1 MNARSPTARAARAF
15 LRNPAAMVGLV
26 VLVLM
31 VLASVAGP
39 ALYGVDAIDIVGPP
53 MSPPDAEAW
62 FGTDYLGRD
71 ILAAIL
77 VGGRATMLVGVTAAL
92 ISVSIGTTIGALAGY
107 LEGLA
112 DAALMRI
119 TEFFQVLPA
128 LLFAMVVVMLF
139 RPSLVTVA
147 LSIGVVSW
155 TGTAR
160 LVRAEF
166 LRLKR
171 LEFIEAARAEG
182 ATHARIIFR
191 VILPN
196 GMAPLIVS
204 ATLAVGA
211 AMLFEGGLSFLGLG
225 DPNVISWGLMIGQNR
240 SYLLDAWW
248 TVTFPGL
255 ALFATVMSVALIG
268 DGVNDALDPR
278 SAGS

>member
-1 MNARSPTARAARAF
+1 MRTWRGFAQ
-15 LRNPAAMVGLV
+15 NPASVIGLLMFAFMV
-26 VLVLM
+26 
-31 VLASVAGP
+31 AATVAGP
-39 ALYGVDAIDIVGPP
+39 WLYGVDVSDIVGPP
-53 MSPPDAEAW
+53 LSPPAADAP

-71 ILAAIL
+71 ILASVL
-77 VGGRATMLVGVTAAL
+77 LGGRATLLVGITAAL
-92 ISVSIGTTIGALAGY
+92 ISMSIGVSIGATAGY
-107 LEGLA
+107 LSGVV
-112 DAALMRI
+112 DAALMRV

-128 LLFAMVVVMLF
+128 LWLAMVVVMLF
-139 RPSLVTVA
+139 RPSLVSVA
-147 LSIGVVSW
+147 ISIGIVSW

-160 LVRAEF
+160 LARAEF

-182 ATHARIIFR
+182 ASGARIVFR

-255 ALFATVMSVALIG
+255 ALFLTVLSVALIG
-268 DGVNDALDPR
+268 DGINDALGPR
-278 SAGS
+278 QATHR

>member
-1 MNARSPTARAARAF
+1 MSPWRRAAGAF
-15 LRNPAAMVGLV
+15 LRNPAALAGLV
-26 VLVLM
+26 LLALM
-31 VLASVAGP
+31 VAAMLAGP
-39 ALYGVDAIDIVGPP
+39 WLYGVDALDMVAPP
-53 MSPPDAEAW
+53 LSPPDGEAW

-71 ILAAIL
+71 VLAAVL
-77 VGGRATMLVGVTAAL
+77 LGGRATLLVGVVAAL
-92 ISVSIGTTIGALAGY
+92 ISVAIGITVGALAGY
-107 LEGLA
+107 LEGMV
-112 DAALMRI
+112 DAALMRL

-139 RPSLVTVA
+139 RPSLASIA
-147 LSIGVVSW
+147 LSIGIVSW

-160 LVRAEF
+160 LARAEF

-182 ATHARIIFR
+182 ATPARIIFR

-196 GMAPLIVS
+196 GMAPLVVS

-211 AMLFEGGLSFLGLG
+211 AMLFESGLSFLGLG

-255 ALFATVMSVALIG
+255 ALFVTVLSVALIG

-278 SAGS
+278 SAGR

>member
-1 MNARSPTARAARAF
+1 MSRSPTARAAGAF
-15 LRNPAAMVGLV
+15 LRNPAALAGL
-26 VLVLM
+26 LLFLLM
-31 VLASVAGP
+31 LTAMLAGP
-39 ALYGVDAIDIVGPP
+39 SLYGVDPLDIAAAPL
-53 MSPPDAEAW
+53 SPPDGDTP

-71 ILAAIL
+71 ILAAVL
-77 VGGRATMLVGVTAAL
+77 VGGRATVLVGLVAAVLSVT
-92 ISVSIGTTIGALAGY
+92 IGTTVGALAGW
-107 LEGLA
+107 LGGRA
-112 DAALMRI
+112 DALLMRL

-139 RPSLVTVA
+139 RPSLASIA

-160 LVRAEF
+160 LARAEF
-166 LRLKR
+166 MRLKR
-171 LEFIEAARAEG
+171 LEFVEAARAEG
-182 ATHARIIFR
+182 ATDGRIVFR

-196 GMAPLIVS
+196 GLAPLIVS
-204 ATLAVGA
+204 ATLAFGG

-255 ALFATVMSVALIG
+255 ALFLTVLSVALIG

-278 SAGS
+278 NAPR

>member
-1 MNARSPTARAARAF
+1 MTRSPLARAAGAF
-15 LRNPAAMVGLV
+15 LANPAALAGL
-26 VLVLM
+26 LIFVLM
-31 VLASVAGP
+31 LAAQGLGP
-39 ALYGVDAIDIVGPP
+39 MLYGVDPLDIAAPP
-53 MSPPDAEAW
+53 LSPPDGDTP

-71 ILAAIL
+71 ILAAVL
-77 VGGRATMLVGVTAAL
+77 VGGRATMLVGLTAAVL
-92 ISVSIGTTIGALAGY
+92 SVSIGTTIGALAGY
-107 LEGLA
+107 IGGRA
-112 DAALMRI
+112 DALLMRI

-139 RPSLVTVA
+139 RPSLGTVA

-160 LVRAEF
+160 LARAEF
-166 LRLKR
+166 MRLKG

-182 ATHARIIFR
+182 ATDARIIFR

-255 ALFATVMSVALIG
+255 ALFVTVMSVALIG
-268 DGVNDALDPR
+268 DGINDALDPR
-278 SAGS
+278 SAG

>member
-1 MNARSPTARAARAF
+1 MRAGRTFAS
-15 LRNPAAMVGLV
+15 NPVALAGLTM
-26 VLVLM
+26 LVAI
-31 VLASVAGP
+31 VLALVFGP
-39 ALYGVDAIDIVGPP
+39 VLYGVDALDIVNAPL
-53 MSPPDAEAW
+53 SAPDAEAP

-71 ILAAIL
+71 ILASVL
-77 VGGRATMLVGVTAAL
+77 LGGRATLLVGITAAL
-92 ISVSIGTTIGALAGY
+92 ISVSIGVTVGAVAGY
-107 LEGLA
+107 AGGRI
-112 DAALMRI
+112 DAVLMRV

-160 LVRAEF
+160 LARAEF
-166 LRLKR
+166 LRLKG
-171 LEFIEAARAEG
+171 LEFVEAARAEG
-182 ATHARIIFR
+182 ATDLRIVFR

-196 GMAPLIVS
+196 GMAPLVVS

-225 DPNVISWGLMIGQNR
+225 DPNLISWGRMIGQNR

-255 ALFATVMSVALIG
+255 ALFLTVLSVALIG
-268 DGVNDALDPR
+268 DGINDALDPR
-278 SAGS
+278 S

>member
-1 MNARSPTARAARAF
+1 MSRSPLARAGRAF
-15 LRNPAAMVGLV
+15 ARNPVAMAGLLMLAAMV
-26 VLVLM
+26 
-31 VLASVAGP
+31 AAAVAGP
-39 ALYGVDAIDIVGPP
+39 GLYAVDAIDIVAAP
-53 MSPPDAEAW
+53 MSPPDTEAW

-71 ILAAIL
+71 VLASVL
-77 VGGRATMLVGVTAAL
+77 LGGRATMLVGVTAAL
-92 ISVSIGTTIGALAGY
+92 ISVTIGTAMGALAGY
-107 LEGLA
+107 CEGA
-112 DAALMRI
+112 VDGVLMRV

-171 LEFIEAARAEG
+171 LEFVEAARAEG
-182 ATHARIIFR
+182 ATHGRIIFR

-196 GMAPLIVS
+196 GMAPLVVS
-204 ATLAVGA
+204 ATLAIGG

-225 DPNVISWGLMIGQNR
+225 DPNVVSWGLMIGQNR

-255 ALFATVMSVALIG
+255 ALFITVLSVALIG

-278 SAGS
+278 GAGG

>member
-1 MNARSPTARAARAF
+1 MNPRSPTARAARAF

-26 VLVLM
+26 VLVVM
-31 VLASVAGP
+31 MLASAAGP
-39 ALYGVDAIDIVGPP
+39 ALYGVDATDIVGAP
-53 MSPPDAEAW
+53 MSPPDGEAW
-62 FGTDYLGRD
+62 LGTDYLGRD
-71 ILAAIL
+71 IFAAIL
-77 VGGRATMLVGVTAAL
+77 LGGRATMLVGLTAAL
-92 ISVSIGTTIGALAGY
+92 ISVSIGTTIGALSGY
-107 LEGLA
+107 CEGA
-112 DAALMRI
+112 VDAALMRI

-211 AMLFEGGLSFLGLG
+211 AMSFEGGLSFLGLG

-255 ALFATVMSVALIG
+255 ALFVTVMSVALIG
-268 DGVNDALDPR
+268 DGINDALDPR
-278 SAGS
+278 SAG

>member
-1 MNARSPTARAARAF
+1 MSRSPLARAGWAF
-15 LRNPAAMVGLV
+15 ARNPVAMAGLLMLAAMV
-26 VLVLM
+26 
-31 VLASVAGP
+31 AAAVAGP
-39 ALYGVDAIDIVGPP
+39 GLYAVDSIDIVAAP
-53 MSPPDAEAW
+53 MSPPDTEAW

-71 ILAAIL
+71 VLASVL
-77 VGGRATMLVGVTAAL
+77 LGGRATMLVGVTAAL
-92 ISVSIGTTIGALAGY
+92 ISVSIGTTMGALAGY
-107 LEGLA
+107 CEGA
-112 DAALMRI
+112 VDGVLMRV

-171 LEFIEAARAEG
+171 LEFVEAARAEG
-182 ATHARIIFR
+182 ATHGRIIFR

-196 GMAPLIVS
+196 GMAPLVVS
-204 ATLAVGA
+204 ATLAIGG

-225 DPNVISWGLMIGQNR
+225 DPNVVSWGLMIGQNR

-255 ALFATVMSVALIG
+255 ALFITVLSVALIG

-278 SAGS
+278 SAGG

>member
-1 MNARSPTARAARAF
+1 MSLSPTARAARAF
-15 LRNPAAMVGLV
+15 GANPAALAGLV
-26 VLVLM
+26 MLGAM
-31 VLASVAGP
+31 VIAVGVGP
-39 ALYGVDAIDIVGPP
+39 WLYGVDPLEIVAPP
-53 MSPPDAEAW
+53 LSAPDGEAP

-71 ILAAIL
+71 ILAAVL
-77 VGGRATMLVGVTAAL
+77 LGGRATMLVGVTAAFL
-92 ISVSIGTTIGALAGY
+92 SVVIGVTIGATAGY
-107 LEGLA
+107 LGGRV
-112 DAALMRI
+112 DAALMRV

-160 LVRAEF
+160 LARAEF
-166 LRLKR
+166 MRLKG
-171 LEFIEAARAEG
+171 LEFVEAARAEG
-182 ATHARIIFR
+182 ATDLRIVFR

-225 DPNVISWGLMIGQNR
+225 DPNAITWGRMIGQNR

-255 ALFATVMSVALIG
+255 ALFVTVLSVALLG
-268 DGVNDALDPR
+268 DGINDALDPR
-278 SAGS
+278 RGSSA

>member
-1 MNARSPTARAARAF
+1 MNARSPFARALRAF
-15 LRNPAAMVGLV
+15 LRNPVAMAGLV
-26 VLVLM
+26 VLALM
-31 VLASVAGP
+31 VSASIAGP
-39 ALYGVDAIDIVGPP
+39 ALYGVDAFDIVGAP
-53 MSPPDAEAW
+53 MTPPDAEAW

-77 VGGRATMLVGVTAAL
+77 VGGRATMLVGITAAL
-92 ISVSIGTTIGALAGY
+92 ISVTIGTTIGALAGY
-107 LEGLA
+107 LEGAA

-166 LRLKR
+166 LR
-171 LEFIEAARAEG
+171 
-182 ATHARIIFR
+182 
-191 VILPN
+191 P
-196 GMAPLIVS
+196 
-204 ATLAVGA
+204 VGA

-225 DPNVISWGLMIGQNR
+225 DPNVISWGRMIGQNR
-240 SYLLDAWW
+240 AYLLDAWW

-278 SAGS
+278 SAA

>member
-1 MNARSPTARAARAF
+1 MSAFRANPTALAGLVLF
-15 LRNPAAMVGLV
+15 ILMLAAMLV
-26 VLVLM
+26 
-31 VLASVAGP
+31 GP
-39 ALYGVDAIDIVGPP
+39 ALYGVDPLDIAGAPL
-53 MSPPDAEAW
+53 SAPDADTP

-71 ILAAIL
+71 ILASVL
-77 VGGRATMLVGVTAAL
+77 LGGRATLLVGLTAAV
-92 ISVSIGTTIGALAGY
+92 ISVTIGTAIGALAGY
-107 LEGLA
+107 CGGRV
-112 DAALMRI
+112 DALLMRL

-139 RPSLVTVA
+139 RPSLASVA
-147 LSIGVVSW
+147 LSIGIVSW

-160 LVRAEF
+160 LARAEF
-166 LRLKR
+166 MRLKG
-171 LEFIEAARAEG
+171 LEFVEAARAEG
-182 ATHARIIFR
+182 ATDARIIFR

-204 ATLAVGA
+204 ATLAFGG

-255 ALFATVMSVALIG
+255 ALFLTVLSVALIG
-268 DGVNDALDPR
+268 DGINDALDPR
-278 SAGS
+278 SALR

>member
-1 MNARSPTARAARAF
+1 MSRVRGPLARAGRAFAGNPTALA
-15 LRNPAAMVGLV
+15 GLMMLLSV
-26 VLVLM
+26 VLALVF
-31 VLASVAGP
+31 GP
-39 ALYGVDAIDIVGPP
+39 GLYGVDALDIVNAPL
-53 MSPPDAEAW
+53 SPPDAEAP

-71 ILAAIL
+71 ILASVL
-77 VGGRATMLVGVTAAL
+77 LGGRATLLVGVTAAL
-92 ISVSIGTTIGALAGY
+92 ISVSIGVTLGALAGY
-107 LEGLA
+107 VGGRT
-112 DAALMRI
+112 DAMLMRV

-160 LVRAEF
+160 LARAEF

-171 LEFIEAARAEG
+171 LEFVEAARAEG
-182 ATHARIIFR
+182 ATDLRIVFR

-196 GMAPLIVS
+196 GMAPLVVS

-225 DPNVISWGLMIGQNR
+225 DPNVISWGRMIGQNR

-255 ALFATVMSVALIG
+255 ALFLTVLSVALIG
-268 DGVNDALDPR
+268 DGINDALDPR
-278 SAGS
+278 S

>member
-1 MNARSPTARAARAF
+1 MSLSPMARAGRAF
-15 LRNPAAMVGLV
+15 VANPAALAGLV
-26 VLVLM
+26 MLGAM
-31 VLASVAGP
+31 VAAVIVGP
-39 ALYGVDAIDIVGPP
+39 GLYGVDALEIVAPP
-53 MSPPDAEAW
+53 LSAPDGEAL

-71 ILAAIL
+71 ILAAVL
-77 VGGRATMLVGVTAAL
+77 LGGRVD
-92 ISVSIGTTIGALAGY
+92 AG
-107 LEGLA
+107 
-112 DAALMRI
+112 LMRV

-147 LSIGVVSW
+147 LSIGIVSW

-160 LVRAEF
+160 LARAEF
-166 LRLKR
+166 MRLKG
-171 LEFIEAARAEG
+171 LEFVEAARAEG
-182 ATHARIIFR
+182 ATDLRIVFR

-225 DPNVISWGLMIGQNR
+225 DPNVITWGRMIGQNR

-255 ALFATVMSVALIG
+255 ALFVTVLSVALLG
-268 DGVNDALDPR
+268 DGINDALDPR
-278 SAGS
+278 RGPSS